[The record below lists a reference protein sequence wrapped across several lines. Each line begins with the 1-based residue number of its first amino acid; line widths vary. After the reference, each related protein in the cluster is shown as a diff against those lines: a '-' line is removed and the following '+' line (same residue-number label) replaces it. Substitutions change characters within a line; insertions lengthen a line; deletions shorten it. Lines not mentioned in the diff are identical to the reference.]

1 MTRLPTLLF
10 LAALPLSLVSIAPA
24 SAQSTRPTTTV
35 ATLSLAQAERNA
47 ADLKQG
53 MSAEDVQKLLGKP
66 RRTALK
72 NSGGSPTAPGQGR
85 LQWSYTWTGA
95 QSQGSLQVEFA
106 AKSAEQWY
114 VNSWE
119 WASY

>member
-1 MTRLPTLLF
+1 
-10 LAALPLSLVSIAPA
+10 
-24 SAQSTRPTTTV
+24 
-35 ATLSLAQAERNA
+35 
-47 ADLKQG
+47 

-72 NSGGSPTAPGQGR
+72 NSGGSPTAPWQGT

-95 QSQGSLQVEFA
+95 QSQGSLHIEFA

>member
-1 MTRLPTLLF
+1 VDRAGAQP
-10 LAALPLSLVSIAPA
+10 VRPA
-24 SAQSTRPTTTV
+24 
-35 ATLSLAQAERNA
+35 ATLTLAQAERMA

-53 MSAEDVQKLLGKP
+53 MSLEDVQKLLGKP

-72 NSGGSPTAPGQGR
+72 SNGASTSSPWQGT
-85 LQWSYTWTGA
+85 LQWSYTWTGSS
-95 QSQGSLQVEFA
+95 SQANLHVQFS
-106 AKSAEQWY
+106 AKAPEQWY